1 MSSVNIGGTANDR
14 SHRYKMPKL
23 IAKVEGRGNG
33 IKTRIVNMADIA
45 KALHVPPAYP
55 TKFFGFELGAQSRWT
70 EATQAAIVNGAFTAK
85 DLQETLD
92 GFVQLFVLC
101 PGCGLP
107 ELDMAVKKG
116 SVIGKCSACG
126 ESCSIGGT
134 HKLGKYIINNP
145 PPKPKKGASQA
156 AAAAAKADAEDPF
169 ANDLI
174 QLNDEAVPDDEDVE
188 WYTDTSESAVL
199 ERQKGT
205 IGSSKLLAEMGAVT
219 IERDIADSVAAFHE
233 WYDGNDRG
241 TDEVVA
247 YLAELKSTYAHA
259 DAEIIGAACDVLFNE
274 NLLAEMEDLAPIL
287 EPYLNGSSAEK
298 VVLGSLERLI
308 GEKHPD
314 ELLKFTA
321 HLLKALYEND
331 LVSDDVMIKWGK
343 KKSSKYVRNAT
354 SVEVKQ
360 AGAQFLTW
368 LEEAEDEYSSY
379 EEDSGDE
386 GGDGDGDDG
395 GAAGDSSQFA
405 RGAASIAAA
414 ATNDDDDDDFDI
426 DDI

>member
-1 MSSVNIGGTANDR
+1 MG
-14 SHRYKMPKL
+14 
-23 IAKVEGRGNG
+23 
-33 IKTRIVNMADIA
+33 
-45 KALHVPPAYP
+45 
-55 TKFFGFELGAQSRWT
+55 
-70 EATQAAIVNGAFTAK
+70 
-85 DLQETLD
+85 
-92 GFVQLFVLC
+92 
-101 PGCGLP
+101 
-107 ELDMAVKKG
+107 
-116 SVIGKCSACG
+116 
-126 ESCSIGGT
+126 
-134 HKLGKYIINNP
+134 
-145 PPKPKKGASQA
+145 
-156 AAAAAKADAEDPF
+156 DPF

-274 NLLAEMEDLAPIL
+274 NLLAEM
-287 EPYLNGSSAEK
+287 

-395 GAAGDSSQFA
+395 GDAGDSSQFV

>member
-1 MSSVNIGGTANDR
+1 MG
-14 SHRYKMPKL
+14 
-23 IAKVEGRGNG
+23 
-33 IKTRIVNMADIA
+33 
-45 KALHVPPAYP
+45 
-55 TKFFGFELGAQSRWT
+55 
-70 EATQAAIVNGAFTAK
+70 
-85 DLQETLD
+85 
-92 GFVQLFVLC
+92 
-101 PGCGLP
+101 
-107 ELDMAVKKG
+107 
-116 SVIGKCSACG
+116 
-126 ESCSIGGT
+126 
-134 HKLGKYIINNP
+134 
-145 PPKPKKGASQA
+145 
-156 AAAAAKADAEDPF
+156 DPF

-188 WYTDTSESAVL
+188 LYTDTSESAVL

-343 KKSSKYVRNAT
+343 KKSSKQRT
-354 SVEVKQ
+354 STRPTRKTRVTKGEMLMGTTAELQETRPSLPVVLPRSQ
-360 AGAQFLTW
+360 PQPPTTTMTTTLT
-368 LEEAEDEYSSY
+368 LTTSDRTPFRRSSGCLSY
-379 EEDSGDE
+379 
-386 GGDGDGDDG
+386 
-395 GAAGDSSQFA
+395 
-405 RGAASIAAA
+405 
-414 ATNDDDDDDFDI
+414 
-426 DDI
+426 

>member
-1 MSSVNIGGTANDR
+1 MG
-14 SHRYKMPKL
+14 
-23 IAKVEGRGNG
+23 
-33 IKTRIVNMADIA
+33 
-45 KALHVPPAYP
+45 
-55 TKFFGFELGAQSRWT
+55 
-70 EATQAAIVNGAFTAK
+70 
-85 DLQETLD
+85 
-92 GFVQLFVLC
+92 
-101 PGCGLP
+101 
-107 ELDMAVKKG
+107 
-116 SVIGKCSACG
+116 
-126 ESCSIGGT
+126 
-134 HKLGKYIINNP
+134 
-145 PPKPKKGASQA
+145 
-156 AAAAAKADAEDPF
+156 DPF

-241 TDEVVA
+241 TDEVVS

-379 EEDSGDE
+379 EEDSVTKGEMVMGTTAELQETRPSLPVVLPRSQPQPPTTTMTTTLTLTTSDRTPFRR
-386 GGDGDGDDG
+386 
-395 GAAGDSSQFA
+395 SS
-405 RGAASIAAA
+405 GCLPY
-414 ATNDDDDDDFDI
+414 
-426 DDI
+426 